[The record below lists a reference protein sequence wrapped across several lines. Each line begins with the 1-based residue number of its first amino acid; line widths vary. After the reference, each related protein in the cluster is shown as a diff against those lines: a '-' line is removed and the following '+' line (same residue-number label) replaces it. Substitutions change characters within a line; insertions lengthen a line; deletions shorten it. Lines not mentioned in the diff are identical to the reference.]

1 MQLSHDSYDLP
12 QVPVQADGQT
22 PSMIALAVDG
32 KFGALLLITGAL
44 SITVMIASLL
54 LLITRDK
61 KFVNKEKLSYCN
73 RKYGDN

>member
-1 MQLSHDSYDLP
+1 
-12 QVPVQADGQT
+12 
-22 PSMIALAVDG
+22 MIALAVDG

-54 LLITRDK
+54 LLITRDR
-61 KFVNKEKLSYCN
+61 KFINKEKLSCCN